1 MYLLGDSGSVI
12 FFCFFWVVVY
22 LLGDSGTV
30 IFFCFFWVVV
40 YKEVVLGGVALHIVC
55 IW

>member
-12 FFCFFWVVVY
+12 FLF
-22 LLGDSGTV
+22 
-30 IFFCFFWVVV
+30 FFWVVV
-40 YKEVVLGGVALHIVC
+40 YKEVVLGGVTLHIVC